1 MKNDEE
7 EKMQPE
13 HPLVQEDQSSVSKPQ
28 ESIVE
33 PLADKDLV
41 LEKELLKF

>member
-1 MKNDEE
+1 MENDEE

-13 HPLVQEDQSSVSKPQ
+13 CPLVQEEKSSISKPQ

-33 PLADKDLV
+33 PLADKDMV